1 MNLAETPASHRAL
14 ARRDGAGVRA
24 EARVGHEGE
33 RRLQLHGHQWPEG
46 TTGTPIRRQTQDP
59 LGLFGDVKDDPEI
72 PGKHMVVL
80 LPDLGLTMGEV
91 WGTMAVAVH
100 GLVAR
105 MPVVQASSSRLLTQD
120 PPPPPPPRALGRD
133 CFFHF
138 SFFWL

>member
-1 MNLAETPASHRAL
+1 
-14 ARRDGAGVRA
+14 
-24 EARVGHEGE
+24 
-33 RRLQLHGHQWPEG
+33 
-46 TTGTPIRRQTQDP
+46 
-59 LGLFGDVKDDPEI
+59 
-72 PGKHMVVL
+72 MVVL
-80 LPDLGLTMGEV
+80 LPDLGLAMGEV

-120 PPPPPPPRALGRD
+120 PPAPPPRALGRD